1 MKTLFV
7 FYDCECGLC
16 SATRDHLSRMVQ
28 AVPLVFVAYQDPEVQ
43 AVFPSLMLLNP
54 DQRIIAM
61 SDTGDIYEG
70 DSAWIT
76 ILWALRD
83 YRRWAIRLAR
93 PRWRRHAKRIVETI
107 AKNRYRISRWCR
119 LNLQTEG

>member
-1 MKTLFV
+1 METLFV
-7 FYDCECGLC
+7 FYDGECGLC
-16 SATRDHLSRMVQ
+16 SRTRNRLARMVQ
-28 AVPLVFVAYQDPEVQ
+28 TIPLVFVAYQDPAVQ
-43 AVFPSLMLLNP
+43 AVFPALSLLNP
-54 DQRIIAM
+54 EQNIIAV

-93 PRWRRHAKRIVETI
+93 PRWRPHAKRVVETI
-107 AKNRYRISRWCR
+107 AKNRGRISTWLR
-119 LNLQTEG
+119 L